1 MGTVHACSSFLVAPL
16 VLVRAL
22 LYWLRAS
29 TNTTPLHLPG
39 PDITIQRFTEAHLA
53 GVAALFNDPAVC
65 RQVLQMPYQAVEAWR
80 KRLAV
85 DNERALQLV
94 AVCGGEVIGNIG
106 LEQHARVRRSHA
118 GGLGMAVASSWQ
130 GRGVGTQL
138 LGAALEVADNW
149 MNLRRVELTVYADN
163 EAAQRLYR
171 RFGFQVEG
179 RLVDYGLRDGAFVDA
194 LAMARLRQ
202 RA

>member
-1 MGTVHACSSFLVAPL
+1 MP
-16 VLVRAL
+16 
-22 LYWLRAS
+22 
-29 TNTTPLHLPG
+29 LPG
-39 PDITIQRFTEAHLA
+39 PDITIARFTEAHLA
-53 GVAALFNDPAVC
+53 GVVALFNDPAVC
-65 RQVLQMPYQAVEAWR
+65 RQVLQMPYQAVETWR
-80 KRLAV
+80 KRLAA

-94 AVCGGEVIGNIG
+94 AVRGGEVIGNIS

-118 GGLGMAVASSWQ
+118 GGLGMAVASAWQ
-130 GRGVGTQL
+130 GQGVGSQL

-171 RFGFQVEG
+171 KFGFQPEG
-179 RLVDYGLRDGAFVDA
+179 RLLDYGLRDGAFVDA

-202 RA
+202 PA